1 MLVFAIGFAHPL
13 PPAPP
18 QAVAGAGNGTNRSAY
33 IARRMAQA
41 TVAPIQ
47 LTTDGEAPSTPP
59 QRAEMPAE
67 KPYGWHMAIYPALAW
82 APTFGTSV
90 TLPGQPNPSGSTF

>member
-13 PPAPP
+13 PPALP

-47 LTTDGEAPSTPP
+47 LTTDGEAPCYYASAKGGNASREALRVAHGDLSGTGLGPYIRY
-59 QRAEMPAE
+59 QR
-67 KPYGWHMAIYPALAW
+67 YPSR
-82 APTFGTSV
+82 PTQSV
-90 TLPGQPNPSGSTF
+90 RQ